1 MLYIDF
7 YFQNLNFNIYS
18 MKYLKKF
25 NENIAQRHLKVHEV
39 LKDIFAELIDDSSI
53 QVEITLESVNKIL
66 LEVKPWTKTQSMAT
80 EMTTEE
86 MVTRYEKYLELAKD
100 IEVCYKRA
108 CDELPDVKGQLMVSV
123 DNRIYMY
130 FNLPADPMTT
140 MKWTDV
146 DHMSDEELFRDI
158 D

>member
-1 MLYIDF
+1 
-7 YFQNLNFNIYS
+7 
-18 MKYLKKF
+18 MKHLKKF
-25 NENIAQRHLKVHEV
+25 NENIAQRHLNVLEV
-39 LKDIFAELIDDSSI
+39 LRDIFAELIDDASI
-53 QVEITLESVNKIL
+53 QVNISLESMNKLL

-86 MVTRYEKYLELAKD
+86 MIGRYEKYLELVKD

-108 CDELPDVKGQLMVSV
+108 TDELPDVKSELMVSV

-130 FNLPADPMTT
+130 FNLPTDPRTT

-146 DHMSDEELFRDI
+146 DHMSDEELFRPI

>member
-1 MLYIDF
+1 
-7 YFQNLNFNIYS
+7 
-18 MKYLKKF
+18 MKYIKSF
-25 NENIAQRHLKVHEV
+25 NENIAERHLKVNDI
-39 LKDIFAELIDDSSI
+39 LKDIFSELIDDTSI
-53 QVEITLESVNKIL
+53 QVEISLESINKIL

-86 MVTRYEKYLELAKD
+86 MVARYEKYLELVKD

-108 CDELPDVKGQLMVSV
+108 IDELPDVKGELMVAV

-130 FNLPADPMTT
+130 FNLPVDPRTT

-146 DHMSDEELFRDI
+146 DHMSPYDLFRDI
-158 D
+158 E

>member
-1 MLYIDF
+1 
-7 YFQNLNFNIYS
+7 

-39 LKDIFAELIDDSSI
+39 LKDIFAELIDDTSI
-53 QVEITLESVNKIL
+53 QVEITLQSVNKIL

-80 EMTTEE
+80 EMKTEE
-86 MVTRYEKYLELAKD
+86 MIARYEKYLELVKD

-108 CDELPDVKGQLMVSV
+108 VDELPDVKSELMVSV

-130 FNLPADPMTT
+130 FNLPVDPMTT

-146 DHMSDEELFRDI
+146 DHMSDDELFRDI
-158 D
+158 E

>member
-1 MLYIDF
+1 
-7 YFQNLNFNIYS
+7 
-18 MKYLKKF
+18 MKHLKKF

-39 LKDIFAELIDDSSI
+39 LKDIFAELIDDTSI
-53 QVEITLESVNKIL
+53 QINISLQSVNKLL
-66 LEVKPWTKTQSMAT
+66 LEVKPWTKEQSMAT
-80 EMTTEE
+80 EMTTEQ
-86 MVTRYEKYLELAKD
+86 MVERYEKYLELVKD

-108 CDELPDVKGQLMVSV
+108 CDELPDVKSELMVSV

-130 FNLPADPMTT
+130 FNLPVDPRTT